1 MVLGHVI
8 GLSVGISIGV
18 LIITIVILIIVI
30 LRKSR
35 SPTSNRETQPK
46 LQKGDNLEDIDLS
59 SIQRAST
66 DVPEYAE
73 VSVDKNPA
81 PTYESM
87 NTVTEDH
94 NYEKVVH
101 TVHNLSPN
109 TNLYQN
115 MQD

>member
-1 MVLGHVI
+1 MQ
-8 GLSVGISIGV
+8 SKPEKSDEYEEVG
-18 LIITIVILIIVI
+18 
-30 LRKSR
+30 
-35 SPTSNRETQPK
+35 
-46 LQKGDNLEDIDLS
+46 LS

-87 NTVTEDH
+87 NTVTEEH

>member
-1 MVLGHVI
+1 MQPRPEKSDEYEDI
-8 GLSVGISIGV
+8 GLSSIHG
-18 LIITIVILIIVI
+18 
-30 LRKSR
+30 
-35 SPTSNRETQPK
+35 
-46 LQKGDNLEDIDLS
+46 
-59 SIQRAST
+59 AST

-81 PTYESM
+81 PTYENM

-101 TVHNLSPN
+101 TVHNLSAN

-115 MQD
+115 MQDQC

>member
-1 MVLGHVI
+1 MQPEPKK
-8 GLSVGISIGV
+8 SADEYEEVG
-18 LIITIVILIIVI
+18 
-30 LRKSR
+30 
-35 SPTSNRETQPK
+35 
-46 LQKGDNLEDIDLS
+46 LS

-66 DVPEYAE
+66 DVPEYVE
-73 VSVDKNPA
+73 IPGDKNPE

-109 TNLYQN
+109 TDIYQN
-115 MQD
+115 MQDSC

>member
-1 MVLGHVI
+1 M
-8 GLSVGISIGV
+8 
-18 LIITIVILIIVI
+18 
-30 LRKSR
+30 
-35 SPTSNRETQPK
+35 QPK
-46 LQKGDNLEDIDLS
+46 LQKRAKHEDIGLS
-59 SIQRAST
+59 SIQRASS

-94 NYEKVVH
+94 NYEKVVR
-101 TVHNLSPN
+101 TVHNLSSN
-109 TNLYQN
+109 TTLYQN

>member
-1 MVLGHVI
+1 MQPRLE
-8 GLSVGISIGV
+8 
-18 LIITIVILIIVI
+18 
-30 LRKSR
+30 KSD
-35 SPTSNRETQPK
+35 EY
-46 LQKGDNLEDIDLS
+46 EDIDLS
-59 SIQRAST
+59 SMQQAST
-66 DVPEYAE
+66 DEPEYVE
-73 VSVDKNPA
+73 VFGDKNSA

>member
-1 MVLGHVI
+1 MKKDK
-8 GLSVGISIGV
+8 
-18 LIITIVILIIVI
+18 
-30 LRKSR
+30 KST
-35 SPTSNRETQPK
+35 PINGTQPK
-46 LQKGDNLEDIDLS
+46 LEKSDEYEEVRLS

-73 VSVDKNPA
+73 FSVDKNPG

-109 TNLYQN
+109 TALYQN
-115 MQD
+115 MHDQC